1 VCGSGLIDL
10 IGELFRCG
18 MINARGKFITEGG
31 RIRRDEWGNARYV
44 LVEQTGGNREVALS
58 EADIDNFIRAK
69 AAIFSAIQTMLA
81 VLELPVD
88 AIDDVYVAGGIGG
101 GINMRQA
108 IRIGM
113 LPNLPVKKYHY
124 IGNSSMHGAFA
135 MLTARRA
142 GEMVGT
148 IGRSMTYLEL
158 SSHPGYM
165 DEFVAACFLPHT
177 NSALF
182 IQEDGA

>member
-1 VCGSGLIDL
+1 
-10 IGELFRCG
+10 
-18 MINARGKFITEGG
+18 MINARGEFIKECG

-44 LVEQTGGNREVALS
+44 IAEQRSGAREVALS

-81 VLELPVD
+81 VLDLPVD
-88 AIDDVYVAGGIGG
+88 AIDDAYVAGGIGG

-142 GEMVGT
+142 GEMVT
-148 IGRSMTYLEL
+148 EISRNMTYIEL

-177 NSALF
+177 NAALF
-182 IQEDGA
+182 EQGE